1 MSTKGGIFPPT
12 PRFNEI
18 YDRSLPS
25 PKLFQHIEG
34 VPIAMG
40 RAVNNFQSDG
50 QQMYSVF
57 TNHLNT
63 NS

>member
-25 PKLFQHIEG
+25 PKLFQHIDR

-40 RAVNNFQSDG
+40 SAVNNFQSEG
-50 QQMYSVF
+50 QQMYSILL
-57 TNHLNT
+57 TI
-63 NS
+63 

>member
-25 PKLFQHIEG
+25 LKLFQHIDR

-40 RAVNNFQSDG
+40 SALNNFTSEG
-50 QQMYSVF
+50 QQMYSVLL
-57 TNHLNT
+57 TI
-63 NS
+63 

>member
-18 YDRSLPS
+18 YDRSLSS
-25 PKLFQHIEG
+25 PKLFQHIDR

-40 RAVNNFQSDG
+40 SAVNNFQSEG
-50 QQMYSVF
+50 QQMYSV
-57 TNHLNT
+57 
-63 NS
+63 